1 MRALVAQLMDADPA
15 RRPMAAVVAAEL
27 ARYAVPALPVPV
39 PAARDSAMVR
49 RVRERMWK
57 DVQEMLLDEPVLMEA

>member
-1 MRALVAQLMDADPA
+1 
-15 RRPMAAVVAAEL
+15 
-27 ARYAVPALPVPV
+27 VPV

-49 RVRERMWK
+49 RVREKMWK